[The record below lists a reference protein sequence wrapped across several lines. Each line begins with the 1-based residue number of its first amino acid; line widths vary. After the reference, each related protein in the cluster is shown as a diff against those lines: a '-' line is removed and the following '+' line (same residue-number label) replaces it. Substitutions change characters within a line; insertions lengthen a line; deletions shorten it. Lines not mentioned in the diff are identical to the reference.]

1 MKNQTLHYLQL
12 AGYSIVLSIVTY
24 MIIYLPVS
32 SLNIISDDLLGGY
45 FFMAYISIFV
55 VILNAFFI
63 LWHKARVEDFS
74 IKVLFFK
81 MVKIFIPVFYLV
93 MILSMW
99 INSTGG
105 SELLTF
111 LKGVFSAPKSLY
123 VMATSLLGALVYYF
137 IFSVLFVKLY
147 GVVRKRVWFFF
158 TISTLPGGI
167 QNPNFE
173 LDTHIPLSE
182 ITDDLLDIFFP

>member
-63 LWHKARVEDFS
+63 LWNKARVEDFS
-74 IKVLFFK
+74 IRILFFK
-81 MVKIFIPVFYLV
+81 MVKIFIPVFYLA

-99 INSTGG
+99 INYTGG
-105 SELLTF
+105 SELLAF
-111 LKGVFSAPKSLY
+111 LKGIFSAPKSLY
-123 VMATSLLGALVYYF
+123 VMGTSLLGALVYYF
-137 IFSVLFVKLY
+137 VFSVLFVKLY
-147 GVVRKRVWFFF
+147 GMVRKR
-158 TISTLPGGI
+158 L
-167 QNPNFE
+167 
-173 LDTHIPLSE
+173 
-182 ITDDLLDIFFP
+182 